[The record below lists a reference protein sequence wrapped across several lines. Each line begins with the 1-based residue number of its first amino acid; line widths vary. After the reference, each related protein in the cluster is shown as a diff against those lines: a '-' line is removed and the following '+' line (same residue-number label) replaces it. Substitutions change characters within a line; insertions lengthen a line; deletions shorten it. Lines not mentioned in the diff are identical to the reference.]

1 MPSNPPDIWSIFSAL
16 GTFASGLGT
25 VLLVWLAVRGLNQ
38 WRAQLQ
44 GTSKYKLAQRLGLLA
59 LQFKDQFSQARYART
74 FSNESFDRPTYPDE
88 PEGFVQINNEHY
100 ARRQRLKPLSET
112 IRKLIEAGWEA
123 EII

>member
-44 GTSKYKLAQRLGLLA
+44 GTSKYSTVVFCHSGINVLPYMPRIRLA
-59 LQFKDQFSQARYART
+59 
-74 FSNESFDRPTYPDE
+74 
-88 PEGFVQINNEHY
+88 
-100 ARRQRLKPLSET
+100 
-112 IRKLIEAGWEA
+112 
-123 EII
+123 